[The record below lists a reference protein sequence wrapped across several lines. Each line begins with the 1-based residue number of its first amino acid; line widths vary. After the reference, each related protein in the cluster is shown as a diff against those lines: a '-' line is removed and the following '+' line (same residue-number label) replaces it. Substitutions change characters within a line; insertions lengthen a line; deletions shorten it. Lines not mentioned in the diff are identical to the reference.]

1 MRGYSNSH
9 QAAKL
14 CDLAMQKMM
23 RKILL
28 LSDFTNQSLY
38 IDLILGYLTNMVKVN
53 KKYMNNGSQ
62 QKNVCVKSQYCG

>member
-1 MRGYSNSH
+1 
-9 QAAKL
+9 
-14 CDLAMQKMM
+14 MQKMM